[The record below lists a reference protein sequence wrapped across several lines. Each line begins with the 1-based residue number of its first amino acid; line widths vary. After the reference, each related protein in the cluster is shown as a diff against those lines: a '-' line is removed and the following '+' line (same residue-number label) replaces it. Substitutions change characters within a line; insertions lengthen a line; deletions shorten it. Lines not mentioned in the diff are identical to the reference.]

1 MFLRWKW
8 TPRMNRIAQTIRK
21 LPHSLTGQ
29 ILIVMALGVAAAQLI
44 SSTIWLRQLEADSEQ
59 NVREVSQH
67 MAFRVAATISYFS
80 SLPTSY
86 RHIVIDQLQDMGGTR
101 FFVTVNKEEIRI
113 NDIPD
118 SRLKQIVLQE
128 FKGTLAKQL
137 GITNPRIAFS
147 SPDDLHVINNQTR
160 LVDLPERWGH
170 HSLLVKPLTPPILVI
185 QIPINDREWLYLAT
199 LMPDPYFL
207 DDSSPIAGDRLFSM
221 AMSVVTVL
229 ILSFLVIRRV
239 TRPLATMARAA
250 EQFGQ
255 GDWQPLDEVGG
266 EEVRNTARAF
276 NAMQIR
282 IQRYLND
289 RERLFA
295 SISHDL
301 KTPIT
306 RLRLRAE
313 MVDEDETREAM
324 IRDLE
329 DLDMLVKGALQ
340 SVKETD
346 IHENRVQ
353 VNIQKMLTDMQS
365 SALLA
370 DRHIGL
376 HGALKQPY
384 LGKPLAIKRCLG
396 NLIDNALY
404 YGMSAEVYI
413 DDDEERLCI
422 RIQDRGPGIPEDKI
436 AKMFQPY
443 TRLTPD
449 HSGHPGGMGLGL
461 SIARNIARAHG
472 GEVSLSNRPTG
483 GLEAVLVLPRH

>member
-1 MFLRWKW
+1 MPANALQSKRSRFKRWS
-8 TPRMNRIAQTIRK
+8 Q
-21 LPHSLTGQ
+21 SLTGQ
-29 ILIVMALGVAAAQLI
+29 ILIIMALGVASAQFI
-44 SSTIWLRQLEADSEQ
+44 SSTIWLRQLESDTEE
-59 NVREVSQH
+59 NVREVSKH
-67 MAFRVAATISYFS
+67 MAFRIAATVSYFK
-80 SLPTSY
+80 SLPTNY

-101 FFVTVNKEEIRI
+101 FFVTLNKEEIRI
-113 NDIPD
+113 NAIPD
-118 SRLKQIVLQE
+118 SPLKNIVKTEVQD
-128 FKGTLAKQL
+128 TLVRQL
-137 GITNPRIAFS
+137 GINNAKIAFS
-147 SPDDLHVINNQTR
+147 SPSDLHVINNQTR

-170 HSLLVKPLTPPILVI
+170 HSLLVKPLTPPIIVI
-185 QIPINDREWLYLAT
+185 QIPINDNDWLYLAS

-207 DDSSPIAGDRLFSM
+207 DGASALSADRLFSM

-229 ILSFLVIRRV
+229 LLSILILRRV
-239 TRPLATMARAA
+239 TRPLATLARAA
-250 EQFGQ
+250 ERFGQ
-255 GDWQPLDEVGG
+255 GDWKPIDEIGSV
-266 EEVRNTARAF
+266 EVRNTAKAF
-276 NAMQIR
+276 NDMQQR

-313 MVDEDETREAM
+313 MLDEDTVRDAM

-346 IHENRVQ
+346 IHENRID
-353 VNIQKMLTDMQS
+353 VNIPRMLQDMQS
-365 SALLA
+365 AA
-370 DRHIGL
+370 NL
-376 HGALKQPY
+376 HETKLTVVGELTHPFI
-384 LGKPLAIKRCLG
+384 GKPLAIKRCLG

-404 YGMSAEVYI
+404 YGKTATVFIE
-413 DDDEERLCI
+413 DDEDEVCI
-422 RIQDRGPGIPEDKI
+422 RICDQGPGIPTDKMD
-436 AKMFQPY
+436 KVFQPY

-472 GEVSLSNRPTG
+472 GEVTLSNHVDQ
-483 GLEAVLVLPRH
+483 GLEAKLWLPRH